1 VLYEYTNLCFHETW
15 WEDEAWAGMNNLD
28 FGTDLD
34 SDLDQFLTLGL
45 PQKERGQM
53 YFNFSRMRFKI
64 NCCSSAEVYALQR
77 VCRL

>member
-1 VLYEYTNLCFHETW
+1 MLYEYTNLCFHETW

-34 SDLDQFLTLGL
+34 LDLDQFLTLGL

-53 YFNFSRMRFKI
+53 YVSIFP
-64 NCCSSAEVYALQR
+64 E
-77 VCRL
+77 